1 MVDAI
6 GTFSGL
12 APDLTAGVSAPAP
25 TTSAQPAQP
34 AQAVQTSDAQT
45 ATDGASSSASPTKV
59 VVEQGNNKAV
69 MVFKVLDRHTGEILA
84 EIPRQEAKKT
94 ASDPTYQAGAFYN
107 EKA

>member
-6 GTFSGL
+6 GTTSGL
-12 APDLTAGVSAPAP
+12 APDLTAGVSAAAP
-25 TTSAQPAQP
+25 TTSAQPVQSGQSSESSNSP
-34 AQAVQTSDAQT
+34 AS
-45 ATDGASSSASPTKV
+45 TDGSSTNAATKV

-84 EIPRQEAKKT
+84 EIPRQEARKT